1 MLHSGISPNS
11 AMRGLSSAL
20 LGPARSARCC
30 TRPAASG
37 PRCIQRGASGITR
50 LGTDDPRMSRVV
62 VHGGT
67 VYISGQTDTTAADI
81 EGQTA
86 NVLAKVDTLLAQGG
100 TDKSRLLTASIWVK
114 DIGEH
119 FRPMN
124 EVWSAWVDPRNKP
137 VRATVQAEMSR
148 PAILV
153 EIQVTAA
160 LRDQ

>member
-1 MLHSGISPNS
+1 
-11 AMRGLSSAL
+11 MRGLSSAL
-20 LGPARSARCC
+20 LGSARFARCC

-137 VRATVQAEMSR
+137 VRATVQAEMAR